1 MPKKEPQGDKVEIV
15 AQCTGMKNLKIEGGW
30 RLQFDLFESRER
42 DAMMVMGL
50 VNRRQTVKI
59 TIEAMEEHDG

>member
-1 MPKKEPQGDKVEIV
+1 MPIKII

-30 RLQFDLFESRER
+30 RLQFDLFESREQ

-50 VNRRQTVKI
+50 VNRRQTVQI
-59 TIEAMEEHDG
+59 TIEPMDER

>member
-1 MPKKEPQGDKVEIV
+1 
-15 AQCTGMKNLKIEGGW
+15 
-30 RLQFDLFESRER
+30 
-42 DAMMVMGL
+42 MVMGL

>member
-1 MPKKEPQGDKVEIV
+1 MRGDQIKII

-50 VNRRQTVKI
+50 VNRRQTVQI
-59 TIEAMEEHDG
+59 TIEPMEEERGE

>member
-1 MPKKEPQGDKVEIV
+1 MPIKII

-30 RLQFDLFESRER
+30 RLQFDLFEYREQ

-50 VNRRQTVKI
+50 VNRRQTVQI
-59 TIEAMEEHDG
+59 TIEPMDER

>member
-1 MPKKEPQGDKVEIV
+1 MAKSEKIEII

-42 DAMMVMGL
+42 DAMMVLGL
-50 VNRRQTVKI
+50 VNRRSTVKLV
-59 TIEAMEEHDG
+59 IEPVEGKKGGGK